1 MGATKPKSNQPADTT
16 TNRDIDTASPGK
28 NKRKIIAGQNLPFSP
43 RTRQPNVNKVF
54 VTGTKLGLILIRAE
68 RQNNKDDAFTNNAIK
83 LLEDEN
89 SEDASRLKI
98 IKICSRRQSQ
108 QIDKAIM
115 QTSAYPSIWF
125 VSIIEETTN
134 TAEYRRE
141 HTEAIIKFL
150 NEIQWKY
157 PQAFMFSGDET
168 KLVNGTITGTW
179 DMYLLNRDI
188 TSVLKEYVFNDFG
201 DFLED
206 NEAIEAVFGP
216 KCNKE
221 LARKIM
227 KDEWLLA

>member
-1 MGATKPKSNQPADTT
+1 
-16 TNRDIDTASPGK
+16 
-28 NKRKIIAGQNLPFSP
+28 
-43 RTRQPNVNKVF
+43 
-54 VTGTKLGLILIRAE
+54 
-68 RQNNKDDAFTNNAIK
+68 

-89 SEDASRLKI
+89 SEDVSRLKI

-134 TAEYRRE
+134 TAEY
-141 HTEAIIKFL
+141 TEAIIKFL

-188 TSVLKEYVFNDFG
+188 TSVIKGICLQ
-201 DFLED
+201 
-206 NEAIEAVFGP
+206 
-216 KCNKE
+216 
-221 LARKIM
+221 
-227 KDEWLLA
+227 

>member
-1 MGATKPKSNQPADTT
+1 MPTKVKGDKDQRESST
-16 TNRDIDTASPGK
+16 TNDDFNVISPVK
-28 NKRKIIAGQNLPFSP
+28 KKRKNISGGNLPFSP

-54 VTGTKLGLILIRAE
+54 VTGTKLGLILIRTE

-157 PQAFMFSGDET
+157 PQTFMFSGDET

-188 TSVLKEYVFNDFG
+188 TSVIKGICLQ
-201 DFLED
+201 
-206 NEAIEAVFGP
+206 
-216 KCNKE
+216 
-221 LARKIM
+221 
-227 KDEWLLA
+227 